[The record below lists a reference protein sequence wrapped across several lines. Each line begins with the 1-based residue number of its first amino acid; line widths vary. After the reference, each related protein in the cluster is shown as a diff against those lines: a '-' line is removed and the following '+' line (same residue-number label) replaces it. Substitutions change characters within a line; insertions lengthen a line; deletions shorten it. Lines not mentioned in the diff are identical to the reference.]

1 MFSLLNT
8 KIGKGREP
16 AKVCKILDSLSVFF
30 DSIWEAVAGPFYLLE
45 SQGFRSKIFLR
56 GGHQIAL
63 LVRQRV
69 WVRIQDGRS

>member
-8 KIGKGREP
+8 EIGKGRDT

-30 DSIWEAVAGPFYLLE
+30 DSIREAVAGPFYLLE
-45 SQGFRSKIFLR
+45 GEGFRSKIFP
-56 GGHQIAL
+56 GVGHGIAF